1 MVDNSRM
8 RSFFRW
14 GQVKNKTPA
23 EVQITAEQLLR
34 EAKERELEIVPPP
47 PKQKISDP
55 EELAE
60 YRLRKRKGFEDNI
73 RKNRGVISNWL
84 KYAAWEESQKE
95 VQRARSVYERAL
107 DVDSR
112 NITVWLKYA
121 EMEMKNKQVQHAR
134 NIWDRAV
141 SILPRVNQF
150 WYKYAFME
158 ETLGNIPGCRQVFQR
173 WMEWQPEE
181 QVWLTYIKFEMR
193 YKETDEAR
201 KIYEQFIVVHP
212 EVKNWIRYSRFEEQ
226 NGSIDK
232 ARAVFE
238 RAVVFFGDEFMTE
251 ELFLAFARFEEKQR
265 EHERVRVIYRYALDR
280 LPKESTENLYK
291 AHCTHEKKFGTKNA
305 IENVIFSKRKLK
317 YERQVE
323 TDPYDYYT
331 WFDYIRLMEAEEELD
346 VDATRDVYERA
357 IANIPQIVEKREWRI
372 YIYLWIYYAIF
383 EELVAEDVERT
394 RAVYRGALST
404 IPHKAFTFSKV
415 WIMAAR
421 FEVRQKN
428 LTAAR
433 KIMGTSIGMCPRTKL
448 FRSYIELEIE
458 VREFD
463 RCRILYQKF
472 LAFQPENCVTWVKFA
487 ELECILGDTERVR
500 HIFEIAI
507 NQPQLDM
514 PEVVWKNY
522 IDFEMEE
529 GNHES
534 AKELYERLLER
545 TSHVK
550 VWISYGRFMG
560 AQFGKSTARD
570 VFEKAERSLRE
581 QTKEERCVL
590 IEAWYAFEQ
599 EQNDADWIAK
609 VKKMLPQKIKKRRRV
624 ETEDGGDGAWEEY
637 YDYVFE
643 TDQEARPHLKLLE
656 MARAWKKQESTHE

>member
-1 MVDNSRM
+1 MEADRAQKMPKVAK
-8 RSFFRW
+8 
-14 GQVKNKTPA
+14 VKNKTPA

-60 YRLRKRKGFEDNI
+60 YRLKKRKGFEDNI

-95 VQRARSVYERAL
+95 IQRARSVYERAL

-112 NITVWLKYA
+112 NVTVWLKYA

-150 WYKYAFME
+150 WYKYTFME
-158 ETLGNIPGCRQVFQR
+158 ETLGNVPGCRQIFQR
-173 WMEWQPEE
+173 WMEWQPDE
-181 QVWLTYIKFEMR
+181 QAWLTYIKFEMR
-193 YKETDEAR
+193 YKEVDEAR
-201 KIYEQFIVVHP
+201 KIYEQFIIVHP

-226 NGSIDK
+226 NGLVDK
-232 ARAVFE
+232 ARDVFE
-238 RAVVFFGDEFMTE
+238 RAIVFFGDEFMSE
-251 ELFLAFARFEEKQR
+251 DLFLAFARFEEKQR
-265 EHERVRVIYRYALDR
+265 EHERVRVIFRYALDR
-280 LPKESTENLYK
+280 LPKENTENLYK

-317 YERQVE
+317 YEKQIE
-323 TDPYDYYT
+323 EDPFDYYT
-331 WFDYIRLMEAEEELD
+331 WFDYIRLMEANEQFDIEGI
-346 VDATRDVYERA
+346 RDVYERA
-357 IANIPQIVEKREWRI
+357 IANIPQSGVKRDWRI
-372 YIYLWIYYAIF
+372 YIYLWIYYAVF
-383 EELVAEDVERT
+383 EELVADDIERT
-394 RAVYRGALST
+394 RAVYRGALSS

-415 WIMAAR
+415 WIMAAQ
-421 FEVRQKN
+421 FEVRQKDM
-428 LTAAR
+428 TAAR
-433 KIMGTSIGMCPRTKL
+433 KIMGTAIGMCPRTKL
-448 FRSYIELEIE
+448 FRSYLELEIE
-458 VREFD
+458 LREFD

-472 LAFQPENCVTWVKFA
+472 LAFQPENCTTWVKFA
-487 ELECILGDTERVR
+487 ELESILGDTERAR

-514 PEVVWKNY
+514 PEVVWKSY
-522 IDFEMEE
+522 IDFEVEQD
-529 GNHES
+529 NHDA

-560 AQFGKSTARD
+560 ARFGKAAARE
-570 VFEKAERSLRE
+570 VFDKGEKMLRE
-581 QTKEERCVL
+581 QTKEERCML

-599 EQNDADWIAK
+599 EQGDVDWLAK
-609 VKKMLPQKIKKRRRV
+609 VKKMLPQKIKKRRKV
-624 ETEDGGDGAWEEY
+624 EMEDGGEGVWEEY

-643 TDQEARPHLKLLE
+643 TDQEARPHLKLLQ
-656 MARAWKKQESTHE
+656 MARAWKKQEEKAE